1 MTALQQREQTFKE
14 TPHKARLTALCGV
27 SLVLRQHLAEQWQMT
42 FSCFRVPRFPAAVP
56 GFPVN
61 CLHNLSVLDFVT
73 KIFLFLFAGMCR
85 ICGKAS
91 KKPRNFAAFDD
102 FHKTVKKIAPIFT
115 SLTFSSEIAIIFKN
129 CFAGFLYNL

>member
-1 MTALQQREQTFKE
+1 
-14 TPHKARLTALCGV
+14 
-27 SLVLRQHLAEQWQMT
+27 MT

-115 SLTFSSEIAIIFKN
+115 SLTFSPEIAIIFRN